1 VKKMWFLAMLLLTA
15 AACSPSRSNR
25 SDGEASTPDVEVPL
39 ATSSGVT
46 SLGPYSHVFPDSL
59 VQNTYETAV
68 DLCFYDPP
76 AKLASEFR
84 VANDREAIAR
94 AYSMGSTEGAHQD
107 AAYVGCLE
115 GLSGPGAGQRKQFGH

>member
-1 VKKMWFLAMLLLTA
+1 MKRMWSLAMLLLTA
-15 AACSPSRSNR
+15 AACSPSRPSQ
-25 SDGEASTPDVEVPL
+25 SDVEASHTPEAEV

-46 SLGPYSHVFPDSL
+46 SGPYARAFPDSL
-59 VQNTYETAV
+59 VQNTYTVAV

-76 AKLASEFR
+76 AKLASELG

-94 AYSMGSTEGAHQD
+94 AYSMGSTEGAHRD

-115 GLSGPGAGQRKQFGH
+115 GLSGPGAGQKKQFGH